1 MEPEVRG
8 GFGVTGGGADGAGST
23 DGGFGG
29 TDGGVGGADS
39 DAADGGCGGGGGG
52 DGGVAVEVVV
62 VVEVM
67 WVVAEAVLLAEVVVA
82 GSGGVGGG
90 DGGGG
95 GGGGGGGSGS
105 PKGGVSDKENPE
117 KSKNPR
123 STPKSRRRRTSD
135 DGDDGVHLPLQPS
148 SSPFRQHRYL
158 SPSSYLSNRF
168 HVNSLLLLFCSIKI
182 CFNSHLPVAYCRQF
196 RFFSTKFVGDDPV
209 LVRDFIHSALYHP
222 DHGYFSQSPRSVGVL
237 DRSINFH
244 KLQGRKDYMSHL
256 EKIYK
261 QNDVSWF
268 TPVELFKPWYAH
280 GIAEAILRTTNLS
293 FPLKI
298 YEIGGGSGTCA
309 KGIMDYIML
318 NAPTRVYNSM
328 SYTSVEISSSLAKKQ
343 LETVGEVSSHLS
355 KFKVECR
362 DAADRSGWG
371 DAEQQPCWVIMLE
384 VLDNLPHDLIYSENQ
399 VLPWMEVWV
408 EKQQDRSKLSELY
421 KPMQDRLIKSCLDI
435 LNVDKD
441 FRPQGTREASLPSNV
456 WAKIFPKPRRSW
468 LPTGCLVRV
477 RFISDLMKARFRY
490 VSICSDKDSYDIQK
504 LLETLHG
511 ALPKMSMIAAD
522 FSYLPDVKVPGERAP
537 LVSTKIDGSSSDH
550 STYLDA
556 KGDAD
561 IFFPTDFWL
570 LERIDHYSS
579 GWLKS
584 RIENFDRSSKQGKKR
599 RTITLDTSEFME
611 EFGLPTKTKTKD
623 GYNPLL
629 DDFINTK
636 FYLSVPTHNTK

>member
-1 MEPEVRG
+1 MYHQMAYTRHLLLHSHK
-8 GFGVTGGGADGAGST
+8 ST
-23 DGGFGG
+23 I
-29 TDGGVGGADS
+29 TTTTTA
-39 DAADGGCGGGGGG
+39 
-52 DGGVAVEVVV
+52 
-62 VVEVM
+62 
-67 WVVAEAVLLAEVVVA
+67 
-82 GSGGVGGG
+82 
-90 DGGGG
+90 
-95 GGGGGGGSGS
+95 
-105 PKGGVSDKENPE
+105 
-117 KSKNPR
+117 
-123 STPKSRRRRTSD
+123 
-135 DGDDGVHLPLQPS
+135 
-148 SSPFRQHRYL
+148 
-158 SPSSYLSNRF
+158 SSYCRR
-168 HVNSLLLLFCSIKI
+168 
-182 CFNSHLPVAYCRQF
+182 HLA
-196 RFFSTKFVGDDPV
+196 FFSTHLLGDTPV

-222 DHGYFSQSPRSVGVL
+222 QHGYFSQSPRSVGVL
-237 DRSINFH
+237 DRSIHFH
-244 KLQGRKDYMSHL
+244 KLQGRKAYMSHL

-318 NAPTRVYNSM
+318 NAPTRVYSNM

-343 LETVGEVSSHLS
+343 METVGEVSSHLS

-362 DAADRSGWG
+362 DAADRAGWG

-384 VLDNLPHDLIYSENQ
+384 VLDNLPHDLIYSESQ
-399 VLPWMEVWV
+399 VSPWMEVWV
-408 EKQQDRSKLSELY
+408 EKQQDRSAFSELY
-421 KPMQDRLIKSCLDI
+421 KPMQDPLIKSCLDI

-441 FRPQGTREASLPSNV
+441 YRPLETREPSLPSNI
-456 WAKIFPKPRRSW
+456 WAKMFPKPRRRW
-468 LPTGCLVRV
+468 LPTGCL
-477 RFISDLMKARFRY
+477 
-490 VSICSDKDSYDIQK
+490 K
-504 LLETLHG
+504 LLEALHG
-511 ALPKMSMIAAD
+511 ALPKMSMIASD
-522 FSYLPDVKVPGERAP
+522 FSYLPDVKIPGDRAP
-537 LVSTKIDGSSSDH
+537 LVSTKKDGSSSDH

-584 RIENFDRSSKQGKKR
+584 RIEHFDRSSKKGKKR
-599 RTITLDTSEFME
+599 RTITLDTSVFME

-629 DDFINTK
+629 DDFKNTK